1 MNQGQVGLFR
11 SPCRCLSRLVSR
23 LTGLSRSDLVPLRR
37 VGLAVPAE
45 VADGLTGERL
55 HGEEDKLAVVEAQGV
70 RRDQQLTDSVPA
82 GCQQEHWQKSAQ
94 NACGLQQWPPA
105 RRARRVRHSSHG
117 SSRPNEM
124 EILCELRHSPRS
136 TV

>member
-70 RRDQQLTDSVPA
+70 RRDQQLTDSIPA
-82 GCQQEHWQKSAQ
+82 GSQQEHWQVATERAERLWATAVTTGAAGPACTAIIISEQQAQ
-94 NACGLQQWPPA
+94 
-105 RRARRVRHSSHG
+105 
-117 SSRPNEM
+117 
-124 EILCELRHSPRS
+124 
-136 TV
+136 